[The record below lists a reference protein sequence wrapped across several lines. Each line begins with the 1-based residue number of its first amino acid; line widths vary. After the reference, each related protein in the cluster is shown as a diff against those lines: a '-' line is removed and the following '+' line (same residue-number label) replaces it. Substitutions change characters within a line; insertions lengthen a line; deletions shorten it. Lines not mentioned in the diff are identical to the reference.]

1 MPTVE
6 AGVGENAALRVLVVA
21 QDWCWREA
29 VLRVLEQH
37 GMRVAAGGPQ
47 VSVDVAVVDVDD
59 PDGRTTLATLRARG
73 VPCLAVGSGNDSGE
87 VTAALRVSA
96 SYALK
101 SELDP
106 DRLTHLVHVAASADA
121 LFLHASRHS
130 LETFSRPSDLAARFN
145 LTPREIDVLRELAV
159 GRTNAEIAAQL
170 HLAPSSVKKLVSRCL
185 ARLGVRN
192 RVEAALLA
200 RREGLVPLDVV

>member
-1 MPTVE
+1 VPTVE

-21 QDWCWREA
+21 EDWCWREA
-29 VLRVLEQH
+29 VLRVLERH
-37 GMRVAAGGPQ
+37 GMRAVADSVRGA
-47 VSVDVAVVDVDD
+47 VDVAVVDVDD
-59 PDGRTTLATLRARG
+59 AEGVATLTALRARG
-73 VPCLAVGSGNDSGE
+73 VPCLAVGSCGDDGE
-87 VTAALRVSA
+87 VAGALRVSA

-106 DRLTHLVHVAASADA
+106 ERLAHLVHVAASADA
-121 LFLHASRHS
+121 LFVHASRHS
-130 LETFSRPSDLAARFN
+130 LQTLSRPRGLAERFN
-145 LTPREIDVLRELAV
+145 LTPREVDVLRELAV

-200 RREGLVPLDVV
+200 RREGLAPLDVV